1 MRGGCRFQK
10 IVLFPFFCYDGP
22 IEKDEGERTAMR
34 KRAFVGLAGILCAF
48 ALTVP
53 VFAASYVDDCDSL
66 APDGTRSYGGFS
78 EAVGDFDVFSG
89 WGTCG
94 DATALAV
101 GGREAQATYRVSGA
115 ESVEV
120 SFYASLSTCAT
131 PYGKDAF
138 TLGGQSAEALLNARR
153 CFYDRAAD
161 VVFLTENGRNFSLQY
176 DPFYGLLLRED
187 GRPLSDD
194 CFWGLN
200 LSVSRDG
207 SAFTPLRDV
216 TLARVESQ
224 WLELSAGRY
233 YRETCTA
240 RLPEGTRYVR
250 AAFEDFRSL
259 EEVPD
264 RTRAFLL
271 VRVRFDGDAL
281 TPGGSGPEESSSVPG
296 GGSSSVPDS
305 SSRLPTAGGGGG
317 SASGGGSGG
326 RLLRERREAGAEA
339 PASAALAEGPA
350 VVSPRAA
357 GERGESASRTEDT
370 SARPERREPEP
381 SGGVAVYRNLGGGDA
396 AGPSAT
402 PQEKFGGMVGG
413 GAGLYILLSFL
424 RGVRR

>member
-1 MRGGCRFQK
+1 
-10 IVLFPFFCYDGP
+10 
-22 IEKDEGERTAMR
+22 MR

-53 VFAASYVDDCDSL
+53 VFAAFYVDDCDSL

-207 SAFTPLRDV
+207 SDFTPLRDV

-224 WLELSAGRY
+224 WLEVSTGRY

-271 VRVRFDGDAL
+271 ARVRFDGDAL
-281 TPGGSGPEESSSVPG
+281 TPGGSGSEESSSVPG
-296 GGSSSVPDS
+296 EESSSVPDS
-305 SSRLPTAGGGGG
+305 SSRLPMAGGGGG

-339 PASAALAEGPA
+339 SASAALDEGPA
-350 VVSPRAA
+350 AVSPRTA

-381 SGGVAVYRNLGGGDA
+381 SGGVAVYRNLGGGDT

>member
-271 VRVRFDGDAL
+271 ARVRFDGDAL

-305 SSRLPTAGGGGG
+305 SSRLPTAGGGG
-317 SASGGGSGG
+317 
-326 RLLRERREAGAEA
+326 
-339 PASAALAEGPA
+339 
-350 VVSPRAA
+350 
-357 GERGESASRTEDT
+357 
-370 SARPERREPEP
+370 
-381 SGGVAVYRNLGGGDA
+381 
-396 AGPSAT
+396 
-402 PQEKFGGMVGG
+402 
-413 GAGLYILLSFL
+413 AGLYILLSFL

>member
-1 MRGGCRFQK
+1 
-10 IVLFPFFCYDGP
+10 
-22 IEKDEGERTAMR
+22 MR
-34 KRAFVGLAGILCAF
+34 KRAFVRLAGILCAF

-194 CFWGLN
+194 CFWG
-200 LSVSRDG
+200 
-207 SAFTPLRDV
+207 AQPLRF
-216 TLARVESQ
+216 
-224 WLELSAGRY
+224 AGRL
-233 YRETCTA
+233 
-240 RLPEGTRYVR
+240 RLY
-250 AAFEDFRSL
+250 
-259 EEVPD
+259 
-264 RTRAFLL
+264 
-271 VRVRFDGDAL
+271 
-281 TPGGSGPEESSSVPG
+281 
-296 GGSSSVPDS
+296 
-305 SSRLPTAGGGGG
+305 
-317 SASGGGSGG
+317 
-326 RLLRERREAGAEA
+326 A
-339 PASAALAEGPA
+339 PAGRHA
-350 VVSPRAA
+350 RA
-357 GERGESASRTEDT
+357 
-370 SARPERREPEP
+370 
-381 SGGVAVYRNLGGGDA
+381 GGVAVARALHRPLLSRDLYGPASGGHPLRPGGLRGLSVAGGGPRPDPCVFA
-396 AGPSAT
+396 RARA
-402 PQEKFGGMVGG
+402 V
-413 GAGLYILLSFL
+413 
-424 RGVRR
+424 

>member
-115 ESVEV
+115 ESVEM

-176 DPFYGLLLRED
+176 DRSRESKQNFPF
-187 GRPLSDD
+187 
-194 CFWGLN
+194 
-200 LSVSRDG
+200 
-207 SAFTPLRDV
+207 A
-216 TLARVESQ
+216 Q
-224 WLELSAGRY
+224 K
-233 YRETCTA
+233 
-240 RLPEGTRYVR
+240 
-250 AAFEDFRSL
+250 
-259 EEVPD
+259 
-264 RTRAFLL
+264 
-271 VRVRFDGDAL
+271 
-281 TPGGSGPEESSSVPG
+281 SG
-296 GGSSSVPDS
+296 
-305 SSRLPTAGGGGG
+305 
-317 SASGGGSGG
+317 
-326 RLLRERREAGAEA
+326 
-339 PASAALAEGPA
+339 
-350 VVSPRAA
+350 
-357 GERGESASRTEDT
+357 
-370 SARPERREPEP
+370 
-381 SGGVAVYRNLGGGDA
+381 
-396 AGPSAT
+396 
-402 PQEKFGGMVGG
+402 
-413 GAGLYILLSFL
+413 
-424 RGVRR
+424 

>member
-1 MRGGCRFQK
+1 M
-10 IVLFPFFCYDGP
+10 
-22 IEKDEGERTAMR
+22 
-34 KRAFVGLAGILCAF
+34 
-48 ALTVP
+48 P
-53 VFAASYVDDCDSL
+53 VFAASYVDDVRQPPRRTGRGATS
-66 APDGTRSYGGFS
+66 GFS

-224 WLELSAGRY
+224 WLELSTGRY
-233 YRETCTA
+233 YR
-240 RLPEGTRYVR
+240 RDLY
-250 AAFEDFRSL
+250 
-259 EEVPD
+259 
-264 RTRAFLL
+264 
-271 VRVRFDGDAL
+271 
-281 TPGGSGPEESSSVPG
+281 GP
-296 GGSSSVPDS
+296 
-305 SSRLPTAGGGGG
+305 
-317 SASGGGSGG
+317 ASGGHPLRPGG
-326 RLLRERREAGAEA
+326 R
-339 PASAALAEGPA
+339 
-350 VVSPRAA
+350 
-357 GERGESASRTEDT
+357 SRTFG
-370 SARPERREPEP
+370 RWRRSPT
-381 SGGVAVYRNLGGGDA
+381 
-396 AGPSAT
+396 GPVRFCSRACGLT
-402 PQEKFGGMVGG
+402 GMP
-413 GAGLYILLSFL
+413 
-424 RGVRR
+424 